1 MPMVVKN
8 NMMAQNTLNT
18 LNKNSKSQQ
27 KNMEKA
33 SSGMKINGAVDD
45 ASGYAIS
52 ERMRVQ
58 IRSLDQDFQN
68 TQNGNSMLKVAEG
81 AIASTVDILKSMKE
95 KAINAANDTNTD
107 VDRAII
113 QKEWDQMIDQ
123 IDDNANITF
132 NGMTLVDGSKNNS
145 VVNLDTTGQYK
156 PGGNYSA
163 FVNTQLGDET
173 TGLTRLTDL
182 TSKTGGS
189 LGIVPSD
196 RLVVSYSVNG
206 STFSST
212 RTVANLRV
220 RNLLELPNPNA
231 FASFVNDKDPDYS
244 YIGKDR
250 RGEDVYTPDGQNAL
264 TFASVRPGVQGQ
276 IQGLTIAIEDRNG
289 NPKKSVNNVLN
300 AFEEMIRG
308 EDASDDN
315 AMNFQ
320 IGTKANQAIK
330 VGFQDMTAFGLGLRG
345 KDDVSGAGSTYELPP
360 GAGIKITTRELANAA
375 INVVDAALK
384 RALDM
389 QTTLGAAQMRMNF
402 TATNITTSSENVQAA
417 ESTIRDADMA
427 AVMTAYTKDN
437 VLTQAAQSMLSQA
450 NQTSSGV
457 LSLLQ

>member
-8 NMMAQNTLNT
+8 NMMVQNTLNQ

-58 IRSLDQDFQN
+58 IRSLDQDYQN

-107 VDRAII
+107 ADRAMI

-123 IDDNANITF
+123 IDDNAAITF

-145 VVNLDTTGQYK
+145 VVDLAAGTYA
-156 PGGNYSA
+156 PGGTYSVFA
-163 FVNTQLGDET
+163 NTQLGEET
-173 TGLTRLTDL
+173 DDITKLTDL
-182 TSKTGGS
+182 TSKWGGN

-196 RLVVSYSVNG
+196 TVIVSYSVNG
-206 STFSST
+206 ETFTSSQ
-212 RTVANLRV
+212 TVGNLDIGTV
-220 RNLLELPNPNA
+220 INVPTPNPFIGLVTEKPLPSSFLGRDASGNEVYTANGKNAIA
-231 FASFVNDKDPDYS
+231 FA
-244 YIGKDR
+244 
-250 RGEDVYTPDGQNAL
+250 A
-264 TFASVRPGVQGQ
+264 ARPGIQGQ
-276 IQGLTIAIEDRNG
+276 IQGLTISIQDRQG

-320 IGTKANQAIK
+320 IGTRANQAIK

-345 KDDVSGAGSTYELPP
+345 KDDVSGVGSTYELPN
-360 GAGIKITTRELANAA
+360 GAGIKITTRELANTA
-375 INVVDAALK
+375 INTVEAALK

-389 QTTLGAAQMRMNF
+389 QTTLGAAQMRLNF
-402 TATNITTSSENVQAA
+402 TSTNITTASENTQAA

-427 AVMTAYTKDN
+427 KVMTALTKDN